1 VRGELLVVATETTG
15 EGDAT
20 RVTLVVVFGRAG
32 ARDAGADGD
41 VAALGFVGAAGFDVG
56 AWPACLEARAPGDA
70 AAGAVCRVTGAD
82 AAAGAVCWVAGADAA
97 AGAGCRVAGADT
109 ATDAGGR
116 VTGATFGS
124 FDASRAWT
132 TAGLTAAAAAP
143 RISEMTFARGVRG
156 TAAAAPPVNAS
167 NATSDKQADKAT
179 VRSVTPR
186 TLPSGI
192 AAAEV
197 DLRTESLTEGKTVT
211 NAHRQPATTTSQSH

>member
-1 VRGELLVVATETTG
+1 MRGELLVVATETTG

-56 AWPACLEARAPGDA
+56 AWPACLEARATGDA

-82 AAAGAVCWVAGADAA
+82 AAAGAVCW
-97 AGAGCRVAGADT
+97 VAGADT

-156 TAAAAPPVNAS
+156 PAAAAPPVNAS